1 ADTSAVRRGASAHP
15 KTFWGK
21 AMQARDVMTT
31 SVETVR
37 PDTPVHEVARQMA
50 DKRISGMPVVDDSG
64 KLVGMVTEGDLL
76 RRVELG
82 TEQRPGWLQ
91 IFTSNAKLADEYV
104 HARGRSA
111 GDVMSHDVV
120 SIEPTAPLTEV
131 VEKMERNRV
140 KRLPVLEGGKLVGI
154 VTRGNLVRALG
165 AAGPRTESV
174 EVDDRRLRDQV
185 LAEFRRLPWGLKA
198 ESNVVVTDGVVHL
211 WGAVNTPQEQAAL
224 RVAAEGIPGVKRVAD
239 HTVLVEA
246 ADEGF
251 RPPPIL

>member
-1 ADTSAVRRGASAHP
+1 MKVSE
-15 KTFWGK
+15 
-21 AMQARDVMTT
+21 VMTHR
-31 SVETVR
+31 VVTVGS
-37 PDTPVHEVARQMA
+37 TATVADAATLML
-50 DKRISGMPVVDDSG
+50 KHGISGLPVVDRKG
-64 KLVGMVTEGDLL
+64 TLVGMVTEGDLL

-165 AAGPRTESV
+165 ASAPRTETV
-174 EVDDRRLRDQV
+174 QVDDRRLRDQV

-198 ESNVVVTDGVVHL
+198 ELNVVVTDGVVHL

-224 RVAAEGIPGVKRVAD
+224 RVAAEGITGVKSVAD
-239 HTVLVEA
+239 HTILAEA
-246 ADEGF
+246 TDEGF